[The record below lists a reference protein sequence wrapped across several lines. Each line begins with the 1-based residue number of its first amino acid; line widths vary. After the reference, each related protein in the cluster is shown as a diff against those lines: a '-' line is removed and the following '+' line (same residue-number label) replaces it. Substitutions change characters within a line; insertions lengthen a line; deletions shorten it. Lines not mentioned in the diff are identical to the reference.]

1 MFNNLVKI
9 RGGQPRPKQ
18 AQRKFYRLLD
28 QTNLMYFQ
36 DCLSMAQRSRHLSS
50 WSSIYFK
57 QCKTSVLKCWFITGR
72 FSSSFYFTKTIL
84 LTNSPEVFS
93 VFVMALFSNN
103 LLILFFFVCAFVLVI
118 CTGPGVLTWCGI
130 QRKIILYPFTIDKI
144 SLSSVKI
151 FQWNEIASM
160 LVKWW
165 EGLL

>member
-1 MFNNLVKI
+1 MFSLLSTGTEMFNNLVKI

-50 WSSIYFK
+50 WSSKYFK

-103 LLILFFFVCAFVLVI
+103 LLILFFFCLCFCFSHMYWTWGFNVVWNPKKNNFV
-118 CTGPGVLTWCGI
+118 
-130 QRKIILYPFTIDKI
+130 PFYNWQN
-144 SLSSVKI
+144 LLI
-151 FQWNEIASM
+151 FS
-160 LVKWW
+160 
-165 EGLL
+165 